1 VVELRDPVVG
11 LVLGDCGGSTTTSSH
26 RLVGDTLSE
35 TGTTSDRVD
44 VTRDR
49 SWIDDTASQ
58 LISTKQIAKTH
69 GSNRVVCRIFCCMMK
84 KALAEA
90 MNGNRANS

>member
-1 VVELRDPVVG
+1 MVELRDPVVG

-58 LISTKQIAKTH
+58 LISMEQGAGLTDPIEWFA
-69 GSNRVVCRIFCCMMK
+69 GSF
-84 KALAEA
+84 AT
-90 MNGNRANS
+90 